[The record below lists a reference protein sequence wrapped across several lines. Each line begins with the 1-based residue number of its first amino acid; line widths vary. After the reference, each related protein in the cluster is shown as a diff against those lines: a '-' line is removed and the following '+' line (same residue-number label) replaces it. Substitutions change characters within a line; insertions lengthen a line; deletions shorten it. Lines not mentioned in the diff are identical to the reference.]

1 MTIYNLECPQCRN
14 RANLDVLK
22 MEFIQNEQNNKSILS
37 LLCRCSFCGKNSVID
52 AEIAQW
58 GEIRG
63 YPVQEKSLE
72 TPST

>member
-14 RANLDVLK
+14 RANLDALK

-63 YPVQEKSLE
+63 YPVQEKPVE
-72 TPST
+72 TSST